1 MIMSLVM
8 NRAGRPLQQL
18 KLVRLE
24 FELLD
29 DDVRLF
35 NDPENIWKF
44 ESISWSLARCWAKY
58 VCIIKELEYSSM

>member
-1 MIMSLVM
+1 M

-35 NDPENIWKF
+35 NDPENI
-44 ESISWSLARCWAKY
+44 
-58 VCIIKELEYSSM
+58 